1 MSESTCDAA
10 QSSKFVAPP
19 ARLRIAMFD
28 VAKSIYAQ
36 TLSEIRAAGLYKEE
50 RVITTPQGAQIRASG
65 GPSGEGER
73 EVLNFCANNYLG
85 LSAHPAV
92 IEAAK
97 HAIDTHGFGLSSVR
111 FICGT
116 QDLHKQLESTV
127 SRFFGTDDTILYSS
141 CFDAN
146 GGLFETLLGDE
157 DAIISDALNHAS
169 IIDGIRLCKA
179 ERHRYPNGDMVAL
192 EEALRKTQDK
202 RIRMI
207 ATDGVFSM
215 DGYLAKL
222 DVICDL
228 ADKYR
233 AMVMVDD
240 SHATGF
246 IGATGRGTPEECGV
260 LHRIDVMTSTLG
272 KALGGA
278 SGGFTTGR
286 KEIIDL
292 LRQRSRPYLFSN
304 TVAPAIVGA
313 SLAVF
318 ELLDRE
324 STLRERVMQNAKR
337 FREGMTAAGFT
348 IKPGIHPIV
357 PIMLGDARLAG
368 EMAAAM
374 LEEGI
379 YVIGFSYPVVPKGE
393 ARIRVQLSAAHDPEH
408 VERAIDAF
416 TRVGKKLGVIS

>member
-1 MSESTCDAA
+1 
-10 QSSKFVAPP
+10 
-19 ARLRIAMFD
+19 MFD
-28 VAKSIYAQ
+28 VTKQIYAQ
-36 TLSEIRAAGLYKEE
+36 ILDEIRAAGLYKDE
-50 RVITTPQGAQIRASG
+50 RVITTPQGAIIHASG
-65 GPSGEGER
+65 GAAGEGER

-85 LSAHPAV
+85 LSSHPIV

-97 HAIDTHGFGLSSVR
+97 HAIDTHGYGLSSVR

-116 QDLHKQLESTV
+116 QDLHKQLEQTV

-146 GGLFETLLGDE
+146 GGLFETLLGEE

-179 ERHRYPNGDMVAL
+179 ERHRYPNGDMAAL

-202 RIRMI
+202 RIRMV

-222 DVICDL
+222 DVVCDL

-246 IGATGRGTPEECGV
+246 IGKTGRGTPEECGV

-286 KEIIDL
+286 REIIEL

-304 TVAPAIVGA
+304 TVAPPIVGA

-318 ELLDRE
+318 QLLERE
-324 STLRERVMQNAKR
+324 PGLRERLMQNAKR
-337 FREGMTAAGFT
+337 FREGMAQAGFT

-357 PIMLGDARLAG
+357 PIMLGDARLAADL
-368 EMAAAM
+368 AAAM

-393 ARIRVQLSAAHDPEH
+393 ARIRVQLSAAHEPEH
-408 VERAIDAF
+408 VERAIEAF
-416 TRVGKKLGVIS
+416 SRAGKRLGIVS